1 MKSIPGLNKTEN
13 MKHHD
18 INTHTIVN
26 DEMKLKV
33 IFTIDKLSRHF
44 TGTIYASELRG
55 LRRKYI
61 YKDIS
66 LLQLKLDVDWLKNLI
81 KLSKSQ

>member
-1 MKSIPGLNKTEN
+1 MIDTSKIQN

-18 INTHTIVN
+18 TNYTKMRVGDDI
-26 DEMKLKV
+26 KLKV
-33 IFTIDKLSRHF
+33 IFTIDNLRPHF
-44 TGTIYASELRG
+44 VGTVYASELRG

-66 LLQLKLDVDWLKNLI
+66 FDELKLDVEWLKNI
-81 KLSKSQ
+81 KKILKEP

>member
-1 MKSIPGLNKTEN
+1 MNLNKN
-13 MKHHD
+13 QNIKHHD
-18 INTHTIVN
+18 INTHTFVD

-66 LLQLKLDVDWLKNLI
+66 LDELIKDVEWIKNLKQI
-81 KLSKSQ
+81 ANQP